1 MAERSRTSPTG
12 ETLVPVTIGRVGS
25 VKTVWTTSND
35 APQVVAEYLRRRD
48 VTCVTCEG
56 REFAGPR
63 ADDYLRAVAS

>member
-1 MAERSRTSPTG
+1 MTELSRTSPTG

-35 APQVVAEYLRRRD
+35 APQVVAEYLRRHD

-56 REFAGPR
+56 QEFAGPR
-63 ADDYLRAVAS
+63 ASDLSLIHI